1 MLQNQGVDRLYCSY
15 MALFQRVPTQY
26 KQNLP
31 YSISFTTKTK
41 LIIGLGNPGKSYDL
55 TRHNAGFN
63 AVDAFAKSND
73 FAGYVDNK
81 KFKGLVSEKTIGP
94 AKVILLKSNTYMNL
108 SGESAQA
115 VANFY
120 KIDLSDIVAVYDEVS
135 IPFGQIRTRIGGQSA
150 GHNGIKSLIE
160 HLEPNFSRI
169 RIGIKNAITPKAETS
184 DFVLGKFTKE
194 EQPHIVDINNEVSGI
209 LTEFIYGENLP
220 IDTRKIIL

>member
-1 MLQNQGVDRLYCSY
+1 MLQNLEVDNL

-31 YSISFTTKTK
+31 YSISFTTKNI
-41 LIIGLGNPGKSYDL
+41 LVIGLGNPGKSYDL

-63 AVDAFAKSND
+63 AVDAFAKTNE
-73 FAGYVDNK
+73 FTEFVDNK
-81 KFKGLVSEKTIGP
+81 KFKGLVSEKTMGP
-94 AKVILLKSNTYMNL
+94 AKVILLKPNTYMNL

-115 VANFY
+115 LANFY
-120 KIDLSDIVAVYDEVS
+120 RIESANIVAIYDEVS
-135 IPFGQIRTRIGGQSA
+135 IPFGQIRSRVGGQSA
-150 GHNGIKSLIE
+150 GHNGVKSLIE
-160 HLEPNFSRI
+160 HLGPDFGRI

-194 EQPHIVDINNEVSGI
+194 EQGHAAKIYNEVSGI
-209 LTEFIYGENLP
+209 LTEYIYGENLP